1 MSTDRTTDKTA
12 DGTATDDGWG
22 DGRPAVVGAGVM
34 GTALAT
40 LAVGRGLPVLLI
52 DVSEAQLERAR
63 GNVRQQLRHARL
75 LGKLPKG
82 PDGELTLSTSYE
94 QLDSAAAV
102 IEAVTETTD
111 AKVKALGDISAA
123 VRPGTLIASN
133 TSAVPVDELA
143 GYTQRPEDVVGT
155 HFMNPPYLI
164 RAVEVIRGPRTGD
177 AAMAALDR
185 LLTALDREAIVVGDG
200 PGFVSNRILMRVI
213 NDAAR
218 LVAEGRAPAEN
229 VDRVFTGCF
238 GHRTGPLATADLIGL
253 DNIVDTLKVLHDR
266 TGDDGYLACDLLL
279 DKVRAGDFGR
289 KTGHGFYSYGGT
301 RA

>member
-1 MSTDRTTDKTA
+1 MTNGKTTDETTGRTMV
-12 DGTATDDGWG
+12 DEEWG
-22 DGRPAVVGAGVM
+22 DGRLAIVGAGVM

-40 LAVGRGLPVLLI
+40 LAVGRGLPVLLT
-52 DVSEAQLERAR
+52 DVSKEQLERAR
-63 GNVRQQLRHARL
+63 GAVRQQLRHARL

-82 PDGELTLSTSYE
+82 PDGELITDTTVEGLE
-94 QLDSAAAV
+94 SAAAV
-102 IEAVTETTD
+102 IEAVTETTE
-111 AKVKALGDISAA
+111 AKTEALADISAA

-177 AAMAALDR
+177 AAMATLDR

-218 LVAEGRAPAEN
+218 LVAEGRASAES

-266 TGDDGYLACDLLL
+266 TGDDGYRACDLLL
-279 DKVRAGDFGR
+279 EKVRDGDFGH
-289 KTGHGFYSYGGT
+289 KTGNGFYSYGGT

>member
-1 MSTDRTTDKTA
+1 MTNGKTTDETTGRTMV
-12 DGTATDDGWG
+12 DEEWG
-22 DGRPAVVGAGVM
+22 DGRLAIVGAGVM

-40 LAVGRGLPVLLI
+40 LAVGRGLPVLLT
-52 DVSEAQLERAR
+52 DVSKEQLERAR
-63 GNVRQQLRHARL
+63 GAVRQQLRHARL

-82 PDGELTLSTSYE
+82 PDGELITDTSVAGLE
-94 QLDSAAAV
+94 SAAAV
-102 IEAVTETTD
+102 IEAVTETTE
-111 AKVKALGDISAA
+111 AKTEALAAISAA

-177 AAMAALDR
+177 AAMATLDR

-218 LVAEGRAPAEN
+218 LVAEGRASAES

-266 TGDDGYLACDLLL
+266 TGDDGYRACDLLL
-279 DKVRAGDFGR
+279 EKVRDGDFGH
-289 KTGHGFYSYGGT
+289 KTGNGFYSYGGT

>member
-1 MSTDRTTDKTA
+1 MDEE
-12 DGTATDDGWG
+12 WG
-22 DGRPAVVGAGVM
+22 DGRLAIVGAGVM

-40 LAVGRGLPVLLI
+40 LAVGRGLPVLLT
-52 DVSEAQLERAR
+52 DVSKEQLERAR
-63 GNVRQQLRHARL
+63 GAVRQQLRHARL

-82 PDGELTLSTSYE
+82 PDGELITDTTVAGLE
-94 QLDSAAAV
+94 SAAAV
-102 IEAVTETTD
+102 IEAVTETTE
-111 AKVKALGDISAA
+111 AKTEALAAISAA

-177 AAMAALDR
+177 AAMATLDR

-218 LVAEGRAPAEN
+218 LVAEGRASAES

-266 TGDDGYLACDLLL
+266 TGDDGYRACDLLL
-279 DKVRAGDFGR
+279 EKVRDGDFGH
-289 KTGHGFYSYGGT
+289 KTGNGFYSYGGT

>member
-1 MSTDRTTDKTA
+1 MTNGRTTDETTGRTMV
-12 DGTATDDGWG
+12 DEEWG
-22 DGRPAVVGAGVM
+22 DGRLAIVGAGVM

-40 LAVGRGLPVLLI
+40 LAVGRGLPVLLT
-52 DVSEAQLERAR
+52 DVSKEQLERAR
-63 GNVRQQLRHARL
+63 GAVRQQLRHARL

-82 PDGELTLSTSYE
+82 PDGELITDTTVAGLE
-94 QLDSAAAV
+94 SAAAV
-102 IEAVTETTD
+102 IEAVTETTE
-111 AKVKALGDISAA
+111 AKTEALAAISAA

-177 AAMAALDR
+177 AAMATLDR

-218 LVAEGRAPAEN
+218 LVAEGRASAES

-266 TGDDGYLACDLLL
+266 TGDDGYRACDLLL
-279 DKVRAGDFGR
+279 EKVRDGDFGH
-289 KTGHGFYSYGGT
+289 KTGNGFYSYGGT

>member
-1 MSTDRTTDKTA
+1 MTNGKTTDETTGRTMV
-12 DGTATDDGWG
+12 DEEWG
-22 DGRPAVVGAGVM
+22 DGRLAIVGAGVM

-40 LAVGRGLPVLLI
+40 LAVGRGLPVLLT
-52 DVSEAQLERAR
+52 DVSKEQLERAR
-63 GNVRQQLRHARL
+63 GAVRQQLRHARL

-82 PDGELTLSTSYE
+82 PDGELITDTSVAGLE
-94 QLDSAAAV
+94 SAAAV
-102 IEAVTETTD
+102 IEAVTETTE
-111 AKVKALGDISAA
+111 AKTEALATISAA

-177 AAMAALDR
+177 AAMATLDR

-218 LVAEGRAPAEN
+218 LVAEGRASAES

-266 TGDDGYLACDLLL
+266 TGDDGYRACDLLL
-279 DKVRAGDFGR
+279 EKVRDGDFGH
-289 KTGHGFYSYGGT
+289 KTGNGFYSYGGT

>member
-1 MSTDRTTDKTA
+1 MTNGKTTDETTGRTMV
-12 DGTATDDGWG
+12 DEEWG
-22 DGRPAVVGAGVM
+22 DGRLAIVGAGVM

-40 LAVGRGLPVLLI
+40 LAVGRGLPVLLT
-52 DVSEAQLERAR
+52 DVSKEQLERAR
-63 GNVRQQLRHARL
+63 GAVRQQLRHARL

-82 PDGELTLSTSYE
+82 PDGELITDTTVAGLE
-94 QLDSAAAV
+94 SAAAV
-102 IEAVTETTD
+102 IEAVTETTE
-111 AKVKALGDISAA
+111 AKTEALAAISAA

-177 AAMAALDR
+177 AAMATLDR

-218 LVAEGRAPAEN
+218 LVAEGRASAES

-238 GHRTGPLATADLIGL
+238 GHRTEPLATADLIGL

-266 TGDDGYLACDLLL
+266 TGDDGYRACDLLL
-279 DKVRAGDFGR
+279 EKVRDGDFGH
-289 KTGHGFYSYGGT
+289 KTGNGFYSYGGT

>member
-1 MSTDRTTDKTA
+1 MDEE
-12 DGTATDDGWG
+12 WG
-22 DGRPAVVGAGVM
+22 DGRLAIVGAGVM

-40 LAVGRGLPVLLI
+40 LAVGRGLPVLLT
-52 DVSEAQLERAR
+52 DVSKEQLERAR
-63 GNVRQQLRHARL
+63 GAVRQQLRHARL

-82 PDGELTLSTSYE
+82 PDGELITDTSATGLE
-94 QLDSAAAV
+94 SAAAV
-102 IEAVTETTD
+102 IEAVTETTE
-111 AKVKALGDISAA
+111 AKTEALAAISAA

-177 AAMAALDR
+177 AAMAGLDR

-218 LVAEGRAPAEN
+218 LVAEGRASAES

-266 TGDDGYLACDLLL
+266 TGDDGYRACDLLL
-279 DKVRAGDFGR
+279 EKVRDGDFGH
-289 KTGHGFYSYGGT
+289 KTGNGFYSYGGT

>member
-1 MSTDRTTDKTA
+1 MTTDKT
-12 DGTATDDGWG
+12 TDETTGRTMLDEEWG
-22 DGRPAVVGAGVM
+22 DGRLAIVGAGVM

-40 LAVGRGLPVLLI
+40 LAVGRGLPVLLT
-52 DVSEAQLERAR
+52 DVSKEQLERAR
-63 GNVRQQLRHARL
+63 GAVRRQLRHARL

-82 PDGELTLSTSYE
+82 PDGELITDTSVAGLE
-94 QLDSAAAV
+94 SAAAV
-102 IEAVTETTD
+102 IEAVTETTE
-111 AKVKALGDISAA
+111 AKTEALAAISAA

-177 AAMAALDR
+177 AAMATLDR

-218 LVAEGRAPAEN
+218 LVAEGRASAES

-266 TGDDGYLACDLLL
+266 TGDDGYRACDLLL
-279 DKVRAGDFGR
+279 EKVRDGDFGH
-289 KTGHGFYSYGGT
+289 KTGNGFYSYGGT

>member
-1 MSTDRTTDKTA
+1 MTNGKTTDETTGRTMV
-12 DGTATDDGWG
+12 DEEWG
-22 DGRPAVVGAGVM
+22 DGRLAIVGAGVM
-34 GTALAT
+34 GRALAT
-40 LAVGRGLPVLLI
+40 LAVGRGLPVLLT
-52 DVSEAQLERAR
+52 DVSKEQLERAR
-63 GNVRQQLRHARL
+63 GAVRQQLRHARL

-82 PDGELTLSTSYE
+82 PDGELITDTSVAGLE
-94 QLDSAAAV
+94 SAAAV
-102 IEAVTETTD
+102 IEAVTETTE
-111 AKVKALGDISAA
+111 AKTEALAAISAA

-177 AAMAALDR
+177 AAMATLDR

-218 LVAEGRAPAEN
+218 LVAEGRASAES

-266 TGDDGYLACDLLL
+266 TGDDGYRACDLLL
-279 DKVRAGDFGR
+279 EKVRDGDFGH
-289 KTGHGFYSYGGT
+289 KTGNGFYSYGGT

>member
-1 MSTDRTTDKTA
+1 MDEE
-12 DGTATDDGWG
+12 WG
-22 DGRPAVVGAGVM
+22 DGRLAIVGAGVM

-40 LAVGRGLPVLLI
+40 LAVGRGLPVLLT
-52 DVSEAQLERAR
+52 DVSKEQLERAR
-63 GNVRQQLRHARL
+63 GAVRRQLRHARL

-82 PDGELTLSTSYE
+82 PDGELITDTSSAGLE
-94 QLDSAAAV
+94 SAAAV
-102 IEAVTETTD
+102 IEAVTETTE
-111 AKVKALGDISAA
+111 AKAEALAAISAA
-123 VRPGTLIASN
+123 VRPGTLVASN

-143 GYTQRPEDVVGT
+143 GHTQRPEDVVGT

-177 AAMAALDR
+177 AAMATLDR

-218 LVAEGRAPAEN
+218 LVAEGRASAES

-266 TGDDGYLACDLLL
+266 TGDDGYRACDLLL
-279 DKVRAGDFGR
+279 EKVRDGDFGH
-289 KTGHGFYSYGGT
+289 KTGNGFYSYGGT

>member
-1 MSTDRTTDKTA
+1 MTNGKTTDETTG
-12 DGTATDDGWG
+12 GTMVDEEWG
-22 DGRPAVVGAGVM
+22 DGRLAIVGAGVM

-40 LAVGRGLPVLLI
+40 LAVGRGLPVLLT
-52 DVSEAQLERAR
+52 DVSKEQLERAR
-63 GNVRQQLRHARL
+63 DAVRQQLRHARL

-82 PDGELTLSTSYE
+82 PDGELITDTSVAGLE
-94 QLDSAAAV
+94 SAAAV
-102 IEAVTETTD
+102 IEAVTETTE
-111 AKVKALGDISAA
+111 AKTEALAAISAA

-177 AAMAALDR
+177 AAMATLDR

-218 LVAEGRAPAEN
+218 LVAEGRASAES

-266 TGDDGYLACDLLL
+266 TGDDGYRACDLLL
-279 DKVRAGDFGR
+279 EKVRDGDFGH
-289 KTGHGFYSYGGT
+289 KTGNGFYSYGGT

>member
-1 MSTDRTTDKTA
+1 MLEEE
-12 DGTATDDGWG
+12 WG
-22 DGRPAVVGAGVM
+22 DGQLAIVGAGVM

-40 LAVGRGLPVLLI
+40 LAVGRGLPVLLT
-52 DVSEAQLERAR
+52 DVSKEQLERAR
-63 GNVRQQLRHARL
+63 GAVRQQLRHARL

-82 PDGELTLSTSYE
+82 PDGELITDTSVAGLE
-94 QLDSAAAV
+94 SAAAV
-102 IEAVTETTD
+102 IEAVTETTE
-111 AKVKALGDISAA
+111 AKAEALAAISAT

-177 AAMAALDR
+177 AAMATLDR

-218 LVAEGRAPAEN
+218 LVAEGRASAES

-266 TGDDGYLACDLLL
+266 TGDDGYRACDLLL
-279 DKVRAGDFGR
+279 EKVRDGDFGH
-289 KTGHGFYSYGGT
+289 KTGNGFYSYGGT

>member
-1 MSTDRTTDKTA
+1 MVDEE
-12 DGTATDDGWG
+12 WG
-22 DGRPAVVGAGVM
+22 DGRLAIVGAGVM

-40 LAVGRGLPVLLI
+40 LAVGRGLPVLLT
-52 DVSEAQLERAR
+52 DVSKEQLERAR
-63 GNVRQQLRHARL
+63 GAVRQQLRHARL

-82 PDGELTLSTSYE
+82 PDGELITDTTVAGLE
-94 QLDSAAAV
+94 SAAAV
-102 IEAVTETTD
+102 IEAVTETTE
-111 AKVKALGDISAA
+111 AKTEALAAISAA

-177 AAMAALDR
+177 AAMATLDR

-218 LVAEGRAPAEN
+218 LVAEGRASAES

-266 TGDDGYLACDLLL
+266 TGDDGYRACDLLL
-279 DKVRAGDFGR
+279 EKVRDGDFGH
-289 KTGHGFYSYGGT
+289 KTGNGFYSYGGT

>member
-1 MSTDRTTDKTA
+1 MTNGKTTDETTGRTMV
-12 DGTATDDGWG
+12 DEEWG
-22 DGRPAVVGAGVM
+22 DGRLAIVGAGVM

-40 LAVGRGLPVLLI
+40 LAVGRGLPVLLT
-52 DVSEAQLERAR
+52 DVSKEQLERAR
-63 GNVRQQLRHARL
+63 GAVRQQLRHARL

-82 PDGELTLSTSYE
+82 PDGELITDTSVAGLE
-94 QLDSAAAV
+94 SAAAV
-102 IEAVTETTD
+102 IEAVTETTE
-111 AKVKALGDISAA
+111 AKTEALAAISAA

-177 AAMAALDR
+177 ATMATLDR

-218 LVAEGRAPAEN
+218 LVAEGRASAES

-266 TGDDGYLACDLLL
+266 TGDDGYRACDLLL
-279 DKVRAGDFGR
+279 EKVRDGDFGH
-289 KTGHGFYSYGGT
+289 KTGNGFYFYGGT